1 MTIHDLGPLVY
12 RNLVSS
18 GGVKGI
24 IKLADGLEIRTRHAN
39 GNLMSSI
46 KLMAGD
52 KTVAVML
59 PYGVTRLYSA
69 GERTSTMR
77 SILTS
82 VGGIAIRSD
91 WSMDINGVN
100 GDLIRLPFYEG
111 VCIPTGANSGY
122 FRYCD
127 LEWRKAAFELK
138 GKGARI
144 ISSLGDL

>member
-1 MTIHDLGPLVY
+1 MMIYDLGPLVY

-24 IKLADGLEIRTRHAN
+24 IKLADGLEIRTRHAS
-39 GNLMSSI
+39 GNLMPSI
-46 KLMAGD
+46 KLVAGD
-52 KTVAVML
+52 KTIAVML

-69 GERTSTMR
+69 GDRTATMK

-91 WSMDINGVN
+91 WSMDVNGIN

-111 VCIPTGANSGY
+111 VCVPTGANSAY

-127 LEWRKAAFELK
+127 LEWRKAACELK
-138 GKGARI
+138 SKGARI
-144 ISSLGDL
+144 TSALGDL